1 MHGCIAYVHMQKSS
15 TSQFQPLPHTHQK
28 KSFNR
33 LAYVHMQKSS
43 TSQFQPLP
51 HTHQKKS
58 FNRQATGHHQDM
70 HQNKNKA
77 KSQVQCSLQH
87 KKT

>member
-1 MHGCIAYVHMQKSS
+1 MWNLNILTHINARKFMHGCI
-15 TSQFQPLPHTHQK
+15 
-28 KSFNR
+28 
-33 LAYVHMQKSS
+33 AYVHMQKSS